1 MSDIRLS
8 MREFSLLEE
17 KRKLAALSDA
27 EERRWKEL
35 GQSLGIFEAGG
46 SPARQNGAQTP
57 VQAPPDEADGFAEVD
72 PNDIMEV
79 DPSDVLLVEP
89 EAPEQIPGL
98 DPSETVAL
106 TQNFEW
112 VPESAPLPPGDT
124 SPEQAPLLSPESSAA
139 EADPGPTSIPLTQ
152 NFEWVP
158 ESAPAER
165 SIPFEAEA
173 TGETA
178 AEPIP
183 LLSERSAETSAA
195 DTDPE
200 PSSIPLTQN
209 FEWVPASPTF
219 ESSVPLETEMPAEAA
234 QLLPEL
240 QITSAEAAQ
249 LLPEPPIASAEAAQ
263 LLPEPPI
270 ASAEAGQLLPELQI
284 ASAGA
289 VQLPPEPRIASAEA
303 GQQVAIDAPV
313 IDLLDSDAM
322 QVELQSNSW
331 ESGQAEPGNAAS
343 ALAIED
349 LPPLEEAQI
358 EPVAQWAN
366 EPAPPAFQQQSPVP
380 VEAPPPK
387 PHEPHRPYAADSTS
401 GTGYTQIS
409 SSEPPSFQFEINEE
423 LTPATPPDRV
433 QPEEIAEAP
442 TRKAHEAQ
450 VAPAAILRGG
460 AAATPP
466 AQADP
471 ETSFE
476 DLVPIVSANFV
487 AGEHRVV
494 VHLIDG
500 QVKRGT
506 VQDLD
511 LTAGTVPLQSGP
523 GVVDNIATDR
533 LKAIFFMLAPGAPKT
548 APGGQKIRLT
558 LQDGREVVGFSDDFK
573 TGTPGFFLRPAD
585 ERTNTARIF
594 VPRWSVY
601 SIDEQ

>member
-1 MSDIRLS
+1 

-234 QLLPEL
+234 PLLPEL
-240 QITSAEAAQ
+240 TITSAEAAQ
-249 LLPEPPIASAEAAQ
+249 LLPEPQ
-263 LLPEPPI
+263 I

-284 ASAGA
+284 ASAEA
-289 VQLPPEPRIASAEA
+289 AQLPPEQQIAL
-303 GQQVAIDAPV
+303 DAPV

-322 QVELQSNSW
+322 QGELQSNSW
-331 ESGQAEPGNAAS
+331 ESDQAEPGNAAS
-343 ALAIED
+343 ALSIDD

-366 EPAPPAFQQQSPVP
+366 EPAPPAFPQESPVP
-380 VEAPPPK
+380 AEAPPP
-387 PHEPHRPYAADSTS
+387 EPLEPRQRYAADSTS
-401 GTGYTQIS
+401 GTGYTQTS
-409 SSEPPSFQFEINEE
+409 SSEPPSFQFEINEA
-423 LTPATPPDRV
+423 LPPAAPPDQG

-442 TRKAHEAQ
+442 TGEEHEAQ
-450 VAPAAILRGG
+450 AAPAAILRGG
-460 AAATPP
+460 AAAAPP

-476 DLVPIVSANFV
+476 DVVPLVGANDGVNNAFV

-506 VQDLD
+506 V
-511 LTAGTVPLQSGP
+511 
-523 GVVDNIATDR
+523 
-533 LKAIFFMLAPGAPKT
+533 
-548 APGGQKIRLT
+548 
-558 LQDGREVVGFSDDFK
+558 
-573 TGTPGFFLRPAD
+573 
-585 ERTNTARIF
+585 
-594 VPRWSVY
+594 
-601 SIDEQ
+601 

>member
-27 EERRWKEL
+27 EERRWNEL
-35 GQSLGIFEAGG
+35 GHSLGIFEAGG
-46 SPARQNGAQTP
+46 NAARQNGAQTP

-89 EAPEQIPGL
+89 EAPEQIPGFV
-98 DPSETVAL
+98 PSEMAL
-106 TQNFEW
+106 TQNLEW
-112 VPESAPLPPGDT
+112 VPESAPLPAGGT
-124 SPEQAPLLSPESSAA
+124 SPEQAPLLSPESSAETSAA

-158 ESAPAER
+158 ESAPAAR

-178 AEPIP
+178 AEPMP
-183 LLSERSAETSAA
+183 LLSESSAETSAA
-195 DTDPE
+195 GTDPE

-209 FEWVPASPTF
+209 FEWVPASPAF

-240 QITSAEAAQ
+240 QITSAEA
-249 LLPEPPIASAEAAQ
+249 
-263 LLPEPPI
+263 
-270 ASAEAGQLLPELQI
+270 GQLLPELQI
-284 ASAGA
+284 ASAEA
-289 VQLPPEPRIASAEA
+289 TQLPPEQQIAIE
-303 GQQVAIDAPV
+303 APV

-322 QVELQSNSW
+322 QGELQSNSW

-366 EPAPPAFQQQSPVP
+366 EPAPPAIPRESPVP

-401 GTGYTQIS
+401 GTGYTHVS
-409 SSEPPSFQFEINEE
+409 SSEPPTFQFQINEE
-423 LTPATPPDRV
+423 LTPATPPDRA

-442 TRKAHEAQ
+442 IRKAHQAQ
-450 VAPAAILRGG
+450 VAPAAILLGG
-460 AAATPP
+460 AAAAPP

-476 DLVPIVSANFV
+476 DLVPIVGANFV

-511 LTAGTVPLQSGP
+511 LTAGTVPLQSAP

>member
-1 MSDIRLS
+1 
-8 MREFSLLEE
+8 
-17 KRKLAALSDA
+17 
-27 EERRWKEL
+27 
-35 GQSLGIFEAGG
+35 
-46 SPARQNGAQTP
+46 
-57 VQAPPDEADGFAEVD
+57 
-72 PNDIMEV
+72 
-79 DPSDVLLVEP
+79 
-89 EAPEQIPGL
+89 
-98 DPSETVAL
+98 
-106 TQNFEW
+106 
-112 VPESAPLPPGDT
+112 
-124 SPEQAPLLSPESSAA
+124 
-139 EADPGPTSIPLTQ
+139 TQ

-173 TGETA
+173 TGDTA

-183 LLSERSAETSAA
+183 LLSESSAETSAA

-209 FEWVPASPTF
+209 FEWVPTSPAF
-219 ESSVPLETEMPAEAA
+219 ESSAP
-234 QLLPEL
+234 QLP
-240 QITSAEAAQ
+240 
-249 LLPEPPIASAEAAQ
+249 PEPQIASAEAVQ
-263 LLPEPPI
+263 SPPE
-270 ASAEAGQLLPELQI
+270 QQI
-284 ASAGA
+284 A
-289 VQLPPEPRIASAEA
+289 L
-303 GQQVAIDAPV
+303 DAPV

-322 QVELQSNSW
+322 QGELRSNSW
-331 ESGQAEPGNAAS
+331 ESGQAEHGNAAS

-366 EPAPPAFQQQSPVP
+366 EPAPPAIPRESPVP

-401 GTGYTQIS
+401 GTGYTQVS
-409 SSEPPSFQFEINEE
+409 SSEHASPGFQFLVTEAP
-423 LTPATPPDRV
+423 TPAAPPDQG
-433 QPEEIAEAP
+433 QPEGIAEAP
-442 TRKAHEAQ
+442 TGEKQRSR
-450 VAPAAILRGG
+450 VAPAPILLG
-460 AAATPP
+460 AAAEAP
-466 AQADP
+466 AAPGDS
-471 ETSFE
+471 ETFE
-476 DLVPIVSANFV
+476 SAAPLLDTNNGVKSTFV

-511 LTAGTVPLQSGP
+511 LTAGTVPLQSAP

>member
-8 MREFSLLEE
+8 MREFRLLEE

-27 EERRWKEL
+27 EERRWNEL

-46 SPARQNGAQTP
+46 SSARQNGAQIP
-57 VQAPPDEADGFAEVD
+57 VHLDGSSSQAPADEANGFAEVD
-72 PNDIMEV
+72 PEDIMEI
-79 DPSDVLLVEP
+79 DPSEVLLVEP
-89 EAPEQIPGL
+89 EGGGIASQAEM
-98 DPSETVAL
+98 VAL

-112 VPESAPLPPGDT
+112 VPESAPLPAGGT
-124 SPEQAPLLSPESSAA
+124 APEQAPLLSPEGSAETSAA

-158 ESAPAER
+158 ESPA
-165 SIPFEAEA
+165 
-173 TGETA
+173 
-178 AEPIP
+178 
-183 LLSERSAETSAA
+183 
-195 DTDPE
+195 
-200 PSSIPLTQN
+200 
-209 FEWVPASPTF
+209 F
-219 ESSVPLETEMPAEAA
+219 ESSAP
-234 QLLPEL
+234 QLP
-240 QITSAEAAQ
+240 
-249 LLPEPPIASAEAAQ
+249 PEPQIASAEAVQ
-263 LLPEPPI
+263 SPPE
-270 ASAEAGQLLPELQI
+270 QQI
-284 ASAGA
+284 A
-289 VQLPPEPRIASAEA
+289 L
-303 GQQVAIDAPV
+303 DAPV

-322 QVELQSNSW
+322 QEELQSNSW
-331 ESGQAEPGNAAS
+331 EADQAQPGNAAS

-366 EPAPPAFQQQSPVP
+366 EPPPPPQESPTP
-380 VEAPPPK
+380 VEAPAPQPP
-387 PHEPHRPYAADSTS
+387 EPRLPYAADSTS
-401 GTGYTQIS
+401 ATGYTQVA
-409 SSEPPSFQFEINEE
+409 SSEHASASFQFEINEA
-423 LTPATPPDRV
+423 LVPPAPPAQA

-442 TRKAHEAQ
+442 AGEEHEAQ
-450 VAPAAILRGG
+450 VAPARILLGG
-460 AAATPP
+460 AAAAPP
-466 AQADP
+466 ARADP

-476 DLVPIVSANFV
+476 NIVPIVEANNRVNSAFV

-511 LTAGTVPLQSGP
+511 LTAGSVPLQSAP

-533 LKAIFFMLAPGAPKT
+533 LKAIFFMLAPGSPKT
-548 APGGQKIRLT
+548 TPSGQKIRLT
-558 LQDGREVVGFSDDFK
+558 LQDGREVVGFSEDFK
-573 TGTPGFFLRPAD
+573 TGNPGFFLRPAD

>member
-8 MREFSLLEE
+8 MREFRLLEE

-27 EERRWKEL
+27 EERRWSEL
-35 GQSLGIFEAGG
+35 GQALGIFEAGG
-46 SPARQNGAQTP
+46 SPAGQNGAQLP
-57 VQAPPDEADGFAEVD
+57 VHFDGPSAAADEADGFAEVD
-72 PNDIMEV
+72 PDDIMEV

-89 EAPEQIPGL
+89 EAPEQIPGFV
-98 DPSETVAL
+98 PSEMAL
-106 TQNFEW
+106 TQNLEW
-112 VPESAPLPPGDT
+112 VPESAPLPAGGT
-124 SPEQAPLLSPESSAA
+124 SPEQAPLLSPESSAETSAA

-158 ESAPAER
+158 ESAPAAR

-183 LLSERSAETSAA
+183 LLSESSAETSAA
-195 DTDPE
+195 GTDPE

-209 FEWVPASPTF
+209 FEWVPASPAF
-219 ESSVPLETEMPAEAA
+219 ESSVPLETEMPAEAG

-249 LLPEPPIASAEAAQ
+249 L
-263 LLPEPPI
+263 
-270 ASAEAGQLLPELQI
+270 
-284 ASAGA
+284 
-289 VQLPPEPRIASAEA
+289 PPE
-303 GQQVAIDAPV
+303 QQIAIDAPV

-322 QVELQSNSW
+322 QGELRSNSW
-331 ESGQAEPGNAAS
+331 ESGQAEHGNAAS

-366 EPAPPAFQQQSPVP
+366 EPAPPAIPRESPVP

-401 GTGYTQIS
+401 GTGYTQVS
-409 SSEPPSFQFEINEE
+409 SSEPPTFQFQINEE
-423 LTPATPPDRV
+423 LTPATPPDRA

-442 TRKAHEAQ
+442 TRKAHQAQ
-450 VAPAAILRGG
+450 VAPAAILLGG
-460 AAATPP
+460 AAAAPP

-476 DLVPIVSANFV
+476 DLVPIVGANFV

-511 LTAGTVPLQSGP
+511 LTAGTVPLQSAP